1 MTDHKIPIAKPIL
14 GEEEADLV
22 RDVLMSGW
30 VTQGPQVKA
39 FEEEFATYVGAK
51 HATAVSNCTT
61 GLHLALKAVGVGEG
75 DEVITVSH
83 SFIATA
89 NAVRYCGAIPVF
101 CDINPRTY
109 NIDPTLVEDLISNK
123 TAAILCVH
131 QVGMPCD
138 MERLVAISKKHNIP
152 LVEDAACAI
161 GSEIFYDMQWQ
172 KIGAPQGDIAVFSFH
187 PRKVI
192 TTGDGGMITTNHP
205 ELDEKCKLWR
215 QHSMSVRDTERHNS
229 RNIIFEE
236 YTEIGYNYRLTDIQA
251 AVGRE
256 QLKRL
261 PEIIE
266 KRRFLAERYLRDLSS
281 IEGLILPFEP
291 DYARSNWQSF
301 IIRLPRKMNQKKVM
315 QELLDSGISTRRAIM
330 NAHREPAYL
339 QETWKCAGNR
349 TVCHCP
355 VSTCRSLRQSEFIQ
369 ENAMAIPLYAQM
381 TDKEQSRVIEAL
393 RLVCDGRSAIF
404 ATLTDD
410 EEDFMAGLDAQLA
423 TLEFDM
429 VKSNVDT
436 QPDILNI
443 DELDHQEKNG
453 EIVDKQDVFTFSHI
467 EENDESAGAKA

>member
-1 MTDHKIPIAKPIL
+1 MTDYKIPIAKPIL

-22 RDVLMSGW
+22 REVLLSGW

-39 FEEEFATYVGAK
+39 FEQEFATYVGAK

-61 GLHLALKAVGVGEG
+61 GLHLALKTVGVSEG

-89 NAVRYCGAIPVF
+89 NAIRYCGAIPVF

-109 NIDPTLVEDLISNK
+109 NIDPMLIEDLITDK
-123 TAAILCVH
+123 TTAILCVH

-161 GSEIFYDMQWQ
+161 GSEIFYNMKWQ
-172 KIGAPQGDIAVFSFH
+172 KIGAPQADIAVFSFH
-187 PRKVI
+187 PRKVM
-192 TTGDGGMITTNHP
+192 TTGDGGMITTNNP
-205 ELDEKCKLWR
+205 DYDDKCKLWR

-229 RNIIFEE
+229 NEVIFEE
-236 YTEIGYNYRLTDIQA
+236 YTEVGYNYRLTDIQA

-261 PEIIE
+261 PGIIQ
-266 KRRFLAERYLRDLSS
+266 KRRAIAERYVRELSG
-281 IEGLILPFEP
+281 IEGLIVPYEP

-301 IIRLPRKMNQKKVM
+301 IIRLPDTLNQKKVM
-315 QELLDSGISTRRAIM
+315 QELLNHGISTRRAIM

-349 TVCHCP
+349 EVCNCP
-355 VSTCRSLRQSEFIQ
+355 VSTCRTLQQSEFIQ
-369 ENAMAIPLYAQM
+369 ENAIAIPLYPQM
-381 TDKEQSRVIEAL
+381 TDKEQNRVIEAIH
-393 RLVCDGRSAIF
+393 LVCDGQSAIF
-404 ATLTDD
+404 AALTDD
-410 EEDFMAGLDAQLA
+410 EADFLA
-423 TLEFDM
+423 DIEAELTTAELDM
-429 VKSNVDT
+429 VVDFELET
-436 QPDILNI
+436 EPDRQLI
-443 DELDHQEKNG
+443 DELEH
-453 EIVDKQDVFTFSHI
+453 
-467 EENDESAGAKA
+467 EENGFSNEPNHHEVFVMTPEDESSEAKT